1 MKKNHMRKI
10 NRKSIVFLMAALLTA
25 GLLVSG
31 LLTACSAPSGTAP
44 AKKAASS
51 SSSGASQTRTAKA
64 PSKAPSSKTS
74 SSKASAAAKAAPSSK
89 GGLPAVYTWNE
100 KKAPDYVLRAG
111 AARVSKAPAAGQVV
125 YSPLDSLGRTRTV
138 TATVTYAMV
147 ARSAGRRQE
156 IPEDQAPS
164 GWGHNGPAHIALYN
178 GRVYN
183 GYFWNRSHLLADSLG
198 GQAIRRNLITGTRTQ
213 NVGANDGSGGMA
225 FTERRVVQYLNSHH
239 QVTCFYRATPVYN
252 GSELLPRAVAVDVRT
267 SDRALYMRVIV
278 YNCAKGYTI
287 DYRTGTYS
295 GSGASTKK
303 AAGSRSASNNGGS
316 AASSSSSAS
325 SSGSSSGE
333 SASSSRSSSSAGSV
347 APNTTVYVTG
357 SGKRYH
363 RTTSCPGL
371 RQAKRITPVT
381 AAEAKRRHKTPCA
394 ICWR

>member
-64 PSKAPSSKTS
+64 SSKTS
-74 SSKASAAAKAAPSSK
+74 PSKASAAAKAAPSSK

-198 GQAIRRNLITGTRTQ
+198 GQASRRNLITGTRTQ

-239 QVTCFYRATPVYN
+239 QVTCFYRATPVYI

-267 SDRALYMRVIV
+267 SDRALDMRVIV

-287 DYRTGTYS
+287 NYRTGTYS

-316 AASSSSSAS
+316 AARSSSSAS
-325 SSGSSSGE
+325 SGSSSGK
-333 SASSSRSSSSAGSV
+333 SASSSRSSSSAGAI